1 MRLLAVG
8 TADWGVRVGVPDFAF
23 ANRTGVFAGGVVLAA
38 DGTNVAV
45 VGAAL
50 GGVPILL
57 ALVALG
63 GGTKGYIFGEVAFAV
78 EQGEAGGT
86 ERLLGHFT
94 DEGDD
99 HG

>member
-8 TADWGVRVGVPDFAF
+8 TADWGVRAGVPDFAV

-57 ALVALG
+57 ALIG
-63 GGTKGYIFGEVAFAV
+63 WRDQRIYIRRGCIC
-78 EQGEAGGT
+78 G
-86 ERLLGHFT
+86 
-94 DEGDD
+94 
-99 HG
+99 